1 MVFMDHSKAGWMER
15 LQLGTQTWS
24 NNHAA
29 WITAVFI
36 HAARLVAS
44 KPFVSTLIYV
54 HTVALPGEGHYP
66 VTVSIGIA
74 AMRHSISQIKALL
87 SEADQALY
95 HAKNRGRNRVS
106 LFEPDEPLPTTVK
119 PE

>member
-1 MVFMDHSKAGWMER
+1 MSMN
-15 LQLGTQTWS
+15 TC
-24 NNHAA
+24 
-29 WITAVFI
+29 
-36 HAARLVAS
+36 
-44 KPFVSTLIYV
+44 
-54 HTVALPGEGHYP
+54 LPCPRIKQPGGGHYP

-74 AMRHSISQIKALL
+74 VMRHSISQIKALL